1 MSKIIKSASVILD
14 GSHYSVSADVT
25 NPDAINTAMVNEEQ
39 ALIDERLKQAEMEAQ
54 SILQTARSEAADI
67 VDKAEQDA
75 RLITENAIEKAKIL
89 YDNKREEAQN
99 EGFAQGFDAG
109 QSEAQVLIDEALMI
123 KEEWTI
129 NRDRFI
135 RRMEEDIIDLCL
147 KAVQNVINREIDDP
161 SYILDLIK
169 KGIDN
174 LTYTSSLVVRV
185 SEYDY
190 DYAAANKSKILAMID
205 GVENIEVRKDLS
217 LDHTECV
224 IDTDTGSIDIG
235 ISSQIEQ
242 VQKLFNTI
250 LSGD

>member
-1 MSKIIKSASVILD
+1 MSKIIKSSRVVL
-14 GSHYSVSADVT
+14 GNSQYSVSAEVT
-25 NPDAINTAMVNEEQ
+25 DPNAIAQEAPTVDSSAANAMLERAQNE
-39 ALIDERLKQAEMEAQ
+39 AL
-54 SILQTARSEAADI
+54 SILTAAREEAAEI
-67 VDKAEQDA
+67 IEKAEQDA
-75 RLITENAIEKAKIL
+75 RSITESAIEKAKQL
-89 YDNKREEAQN
+89 YDNKREEAQD

-129 NRDRFI
+129 NRDQFI
-135 RRMEEDIIDLCL
+135 RRMEEDIITLCL
-147 KAVQNVINREIDDP
+147 KAVQNVINREISDP

-190 DYAAANKSKILAMID
+190 DYAAANKSKILAMVD
-205 GVENIEVRKDLS
+205 GVEHIEVRKDLS
-217 LDHTECV
+217 LDHTECI
-224 IDTDTGSIDIG
+224 IDTDTGSMDIG
-235 ISSQIEQ
+235 IKSQIDQ
-242 VQKLFNTI
+242 LQQLFKTI

>member
-1 MSKIIKSASVILD
+1 MSKIIKSSRVVLGD
-14 GSHYSVSADVT
+14 SHYSVSAEVT
-25 NPDAINTAMVNEEQ
+25 NPNAITEETTVQ
-39 ALIDERLKQAEMEAQ
+39 NHSTSNAILERAEGQAEA
-54 SILQTARSEAADI
+54 ILIAAREEAAEI
-67 VDKAEQDA
+67 VEKAEEDA
-75 RLITENAIEKAKIL
+75 RLITEDAISKAKML
-89 YDNKREEAQN
+89 YDNKREEAQD

-135 RRMEEDIIDLCL
+135 HRMEEDIIDLCL
-147 KAVQNVINREIDDP
+147 KVVQNVINREIADP

-190 DYAAANKSKILAMID
+190 DFAAANKSKILAMID
-205 GVENIEVRKDLS
+205 GVEHIEVRKDLS

-224 IDTDTGSIDIG
+224 IDTDTGSMDIG
-235 ISSQIEQ
+235 IKSQIEQ
-242 VQKLFNTI
+242 VKQLFNTI

>member
-1 MSKIIKSASVILD
+1 MSKIIKSSRVVLGD
-14 GSHYSVSADVT
+14 NQYSVSTEVT
-25 NPDAINTAMVNEEQ
+25 DPNAVVSTGQIVDDSAVNAVLEQ
-39 ALIDERLKQAEMEAQ
+39 AKDEAQ
-54 SILQTARSEAADI
+54 SILSAAREEAAEI
-67 VDKAEQDA
+67 IDKAEQDA
-75 RLITENAIEKAKIL
+75 RVITEDAIAKANTL
-89 YDNKREEAQN
+89 YDNKREEAQE

-129 NRDRFI
+129 NRDQFI
-135 RRMEEDIIDLCL
+135 RRMEEDIINLCL
-147 KAVQNVINREIDDP
+147 KVVQNVINREIEDS

-190 DYAAANKSKILAMID
+190 DFAIANKSKILAMSD
-205 GVENIEVRKDLS
+205 GVEQIEVRKDLA
-217 LDHTECV
+217 LDHTECI

-235 ISSQIEQ
+235 ISSQIKQ
-242 VQKLFNTI
+242 VKQLFNTI
-250 LSGD
+250 LSGE

>member
-1 MSKIIKSASVILD
+1 MSKIIKSASVVLD

-25 NPDAINTAMVNEEQ
+25 DPHTNVSEMPNEDQLIIEQ
-39 ALIDERLKQAEMEAQ
+39 RLQNAESEAQ
-54 SILQTARSEAADI
+54 AILQAAHAEASEI
-67 VDKAEQDA
+67 VEKAEQDA
-75 RLITENAIEKAKIL
+75 RLITESAIEKAKIL

-135 RRMEEDIIDLCL
+135 RRMEEDIIDLSL
-147 KAVQNVINREIDDP
+147 KVIQNVINREISDQ

-169 KGIDN
+169 KGIEN

-185 SEYDY
+185 SEYDF

-205 GVENIEVRKDLS
+205 GVEHIEVRKDLS

-235 ISSQIEQ
+235 INSQIEQ
-242 VQKLFNTI
+242 VKKLFNTI